1 MTSAEST
8 PRPPVK
14 VFPAATILLVRD
26 SDDGIEAFM
35 VKRHHKIDF
44 MSGALVFPG
53 GKLAP
58 GDSDPRIRSLTDG
71 ADHLDDIEL
80 AMAACAI
87 REAFEESGI
96 LLARMAGAQRL
107 LSADEVEPL
116 SRFREPLNAETLPL
130 ADFLEQNGL
139 KLAVDKLVR
148 YAHWITPEMVPKRF
162 DTLFFIAAAP
172 EGQIGAHDGYESEDS
187 GWVTPHGAVSE
198 PERWSVV
205 FPTRMNLQMLA
216 ESKTV
221 ADALSAAAARKIV
234 PVLPWVEK
242 RDGEPF
248 LRLPPDAGYG
258 DVYEPMTSV
267 RS

>member
-1 MTSAEST
+1 MTSADPT
-8 PRPPVK
+8 AKPPVK
-14 VFPAATILLVRD
+14 IIQAATILLVRD
-26 SDDGIEAFM
+26 SDDGIESFM

-58 GDSDPRIRSLTDG
+58 GDSDPRIRTLTDG
-71 ADHLDDIEL
+71 ADDLNDTEL

-96 LLARMAGAQRL
+96 LLARKAGAERL

-116 SRFREPLNAETLPL
+116 GAFREPLNAETLPL
-130 ADFLEQNGL
+130 ADFLETNGL
-139 KLAVDKLVR
+139 KLAVDKLFR
-148 YAHWITPEMVPKRF
+148 FAHWITPEMVPRRF

-172 EGQIGAHDGYESEDS
+172 EGQIGAHDGYESVDS

-205 FPTRMNLQMLA
+205 FPTRMNLQMLG
-216 ESKTV
+216 ESSTV
-221 ADALSAAAARKIV
+221 EDAIKAAASRRIV
-234 PVLPWVEK
+234 TVLPWVEQ
-242 RDGEPF
+242 RDGQPF

-258 DVYEPMTSV
+258 DIYEPMTSV

>member
-1 MTSAEST
+1 MTSTESAAK
-8 PRPPVK
+8 PPVK
-14 VFPAATILLVRD
+14 IIPAATILLVRD
-26 SDDGIEAFM
+26 SDDGVEAFM

-58 GDSDPRIRSLTDG
+58 GDSDPRVRTLTDG
-71 ADHLDDIEL
+71 ATDLNDTEL

-96 LLARMAGAQRL
+96 LLARKAGASAL
-107 LSADEVEPL
+107 LSAEEIEPL
-116 SRFREPLNAETLPL
+116 SQFREPLNAETLPL
-130 ADFLEQNGL
+130 ADFLEHNGL

-172 EGQIGAHDGYESEDS
+172 EGQIGAHDGYESVDS

-216 ESKTV
+216 ETKTV
-221 ADALSAAAARKIV
+221 DEALKAAAARKIV
-234 PVLPWVEK
+234 TVMPWVEK

-248 LRLPPDAGYG
+248 MRLPADAGYG
-258 DVYEPMTSV
+258 DVYEPMSSV